1 MSADEDRLYGLMEI
15 AERQQAAVQAAL
27 DGLAAERTALE
38 RERQKL
44 AREIAA
50 LGQGTR
56 QAVDLAVAEGF
67 AGAAGKG
74 VEAVQIA
81 TRPLLGRLVGVT
93 EGAERAE
100 TALRRVVSWA
110 SWRLLGWI
118 MALMVALV
126 LLGWLTGNAVVWW
139 DTGTINNLQDEIA
152 ELRANHDALVKAGM
166 LGKLTYCGQSSPPHP
181 GGRECRGVWQRWRLP
196 DHPGVLGGS
205 YGGVASD
212 GVTVFRHCYK
222 RRCRDCP
229 R

>member
-1 MSADEDRLYGLMEI
+1 MSAEEDRLYGLMEI

-27 DGLAAERTALE
+27 DGLAAERAALARE
-38 RERQKL
+38 RERL
-44 AREIAA
+44 AREVVA

-56 QAVDLAVAEGF
+56 QAVNLAVAEGF

-74 VEAVQIA
+74 VEAVQVA
-81 TRPLLGRLVGVT
+81 TRPLLGKLVGVT

-139 DTGTINNLQDEIA
+139 DTGTVENLQGEIT
-152 ELRANHDALVKAGM
+152 ELQANHDAFVRAGM
-166 LGKLTYCGQSSPPHP
+166 LGKLTYCGPSSRPCIQVDENA
-181 GGRECRGVWQRWRLP
+181 GAFGTN
-196 DHPGVLGGS
+196 
-205 YGGVASD
+205 SD
-212 GVTVFRHCYK
+212 YRIIMGY
-222 RRCRDCP
+222 
-229 R
+229 